1 MDVSLSYW
9 RKTDFFLLI
18 INLYVIIYQRALA
31 EQIDQY
37 KACVSKQLDVI
48 FNWLLYSIFCVKIEG
63 GVGIFGFS
71 VLAIF

>member
-48 FNWLLYSIFCVKIEG
+48 FNWLLYSNFCMKILSLNQE
-63 GVGIFGFS
+63 
-71 VLAIF
+71 LT

>member
-1 MDVSLSYW
+1 MEVSVSYW

-48 FNWLLYSIFCVKIEG
+48 FYWLLYSNF
-63 GVGIFGFS
+63 
-71 VLAIF
+71 

>member
-1 MDVSLSYW
+1 MEVSVSYW

-37 KACVSKQLDVI
+37 KTCDSKQLDVI
-48 FNWLLYSIFCVKIEG
+48 FNWLLYCNLCMKIL
-63 GVGIFGFS
+63 S
-71 VLAIF
+71 VIYIM